1 MADLA
6 DEHGSLPP
14 IFSPQRF
21 FLDAPKQQ
29 PGTCFVLNT
38 DFQLAMGEIER
49 LRIENASLRA
59 EMAHYEGQEDD
70 EEAIRRG

>member
-1 MADLA
+1 VST
-6 DEHGSLPP
+6 ETESLPP

-21 FLDAPKQQ
+21 FLDAPKQ
-29 PGTCFVLNT
+29 PRGTCFVLNT

-49 LRIENASLRA
+49 LRAENASLRA

-70 EEAIRRG
+70 DEALRRG